1 LSDDREA
8 QLYGCLASRRWAHA
22 VASGED
28 PDRAMD
34 TLTDEEWLGAMKA
47 HPPIGKSG
55 GDAPASSER
64 EQSRAM
70 AAPGATLEALAA
82 ENRRYEE
89 RFGRVFLIFA
99 SGRGGEE
106 ILSELRRRVGNDPA
120 TELEE
125 SKRELR
131 KIAHLRVERLK
142 A

>member
-1 LSDDREA
+1 MTDELEA
-8 QLYGCLASRRWAHA
+8 LLYGCLASRRWAHA

-34 TLTDEEWLGAMKA
+34 ALTDEEWLAAMKA
-47 HPPIGKSG
+47 HPRIGERGGEAPKSS
-55 GDAPASSER
+55 DL
-64 EQSRAM
+64 EQRRAM
-70 AAPGATLEALAA
+70 AAPAATLDALAA

-99 SGRGGEE
+99 SDRGGEE
-106 ILSELRRRVGNDPA
+106 ILSELRRRMGNDHA

-131 KIAHLRVERLK
+131 KIARLRVERVK